1 MGSTCCGSNRQTHRD
16 YRNPVEKKGWH
27 GHSLSER
34 EDKRA
39 RESPRESP
47 TLPGQYFIAFMGTLH
62 QGWSS
67 FTVHRFTVGD
77 YLLQT
82 TKERM
87 LLITS
92 KRRMLQIKG
101 ESG

>member
-1 MGSTCCGSNRQTHRD
+1 MAAIDKYTWTTLS
-16 YRNPVEKKGWH
+16 PVEKKGRH
-27 GHSLSER
+27 SHSLSER
-34 EDKRA
+34 G
-39 RESPRESP
+39 P
-47 TLPGQYFIAFMGTLH
+47 LPGQALNAFLGILH

-67 FTVHRFTVGD
+67 FTTHRFTVGD

-87 LLITS
+87 LVTTS
-92 KRRMLQIKG
+92 KRRMLELKG